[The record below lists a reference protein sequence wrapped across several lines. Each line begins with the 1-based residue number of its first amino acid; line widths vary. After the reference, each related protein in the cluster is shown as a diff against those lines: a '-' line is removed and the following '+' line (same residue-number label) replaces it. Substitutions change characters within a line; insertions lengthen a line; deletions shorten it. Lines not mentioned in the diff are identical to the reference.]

1 MQILLRV
8 VSYLG
13 LALTVGPALL
23 VFAGSLEPATC
34 HRLMIVGML
43 LWFGA
48 GVFWIKPEK
57 TEN

>member
-1 MQILLRV
+1 MQTILRL

-23 VFAGSLEPATC
+23 VFAGSLAPATG
-34 HRLMIVGML
+34 HRVMIAGML

-48 GVFWIKPEK
+48 GIFWIKPEK
-57 TEN
+57 TEL